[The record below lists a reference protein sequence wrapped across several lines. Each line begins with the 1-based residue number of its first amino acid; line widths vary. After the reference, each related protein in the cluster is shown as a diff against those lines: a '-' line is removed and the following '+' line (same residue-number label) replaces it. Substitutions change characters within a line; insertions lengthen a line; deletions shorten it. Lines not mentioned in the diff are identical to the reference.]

1 MLWKRAREEIMLTK
15 KEIIN
20 YMQYLVSTR
29 SSLEDLKSFQGQD
42 AEDDELKYAKGKAIV
57 AFAEI
62 KRLNVKIQTSIEIL
76 HLHSLDDFA
85 SSIQDGTTLT
95 RTENELQHSEEDFNE
110 YSPSDYDSDVSDE
123 LLLDSDEEVEPS
135 DDQSMSSNTHH
146 SSDEF
151 VQSD

>member
-42 AEDDELKYAKGKAIV
+42 ADDDELKYAKGKAIV

-123 LLLDSDEEVEPS
+123 LLLDSEEVEPS